1 MCTREFYPE
10 AFFSPPP
17 TPLPPLPR
25 PLSPPHRY
33 IAPGFMIGRREY
45 EGKFAPLWLDAHG
58 NLPDA
63 SRRTLGMYGEE
74 KRSA

>member
-1 MCTREFYPE
+1 
-10 AFFSPPP
+10 
-17 TPLPPLPR
+17 
-25 PLSPPHRY
+25 
-33 IAPGFMIGRREY
+33 MIGRREY